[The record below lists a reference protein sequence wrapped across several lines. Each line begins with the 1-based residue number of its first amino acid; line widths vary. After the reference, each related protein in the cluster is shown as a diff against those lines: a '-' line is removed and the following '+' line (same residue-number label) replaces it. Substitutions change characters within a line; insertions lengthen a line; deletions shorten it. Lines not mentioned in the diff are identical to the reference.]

1 MGSILNSGLI
11 LIAGLTVF
19 LLVYVGLVLWGR
31 KWLIKH
37 QVSCFWRS
45 TYLAIFLAPGLLLY
59 GEHSGIPVPS
69 FAWMSGLSNA
79 YNCYSKGLFCSLELN
94 LYLAVLPFLATWI
107 FAWLM
112 CKEPEAKQK

>member
-1 MGSILNSGLI
+1 MVIIASLIGFLI
-11 LIAGLTVF
+11 LYLGVVW
-19 LLVYVGLVLWGR
+19 LVR

-45 TYLAIFLAPGLLLY
+45 TFLAVTLAPGLLLY
-59 GEHSGIPVPS
+59 GEHSGIPVPA

-79 YNCYSKGLFCSLELN
+79 YNCYSKDLFCSFELN
-94 LYLAVLPFLATWI
+94 LYLAILPFIATWV

-112 CKEPEAKQK
+112 CKDTDKAS